1 MNIIHPNKAV
11 VHPNAKILSWFTLDP
26 NLYEFLLLST
36 KEDILKSVGKK
47 KHLLVAIDFHC
58 IDSSNKSMATGNS
71 LVTNNLQNILFCVE
85 QKKETHT
92 GLEQV

>member
-1 MNIIHPNKAV
+1 MIY
-11 VHPNAKILSWFTLDP
+11 SWSKPVWVSSVEHKRRYF
-26 NLYEFLLLST
+26 
-36 KEDILKSVGKK
+36 EDCGEK

-92 GLEQV
+92 GMEQV